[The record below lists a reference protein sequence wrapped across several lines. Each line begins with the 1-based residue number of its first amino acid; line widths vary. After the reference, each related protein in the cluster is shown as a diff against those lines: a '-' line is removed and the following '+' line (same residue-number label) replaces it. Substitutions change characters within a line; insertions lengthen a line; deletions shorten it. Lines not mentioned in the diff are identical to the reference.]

1 MTKYFLFAFL
11 TFGLLWSCTDGELQT
26 PGDEYLTGDQD
37 GSYSVDMNGVFKNFG
52 KVTQATSSSGGSDI
66 SGTSSAGGSISITL
80 PQVLATGNYTELNGA
95 MITIMT
101 QDGVFTNIGMDG
113 APLSFNLSITSV
125 NNSQGFVSG
134 IFSGSVMNL
143 TTDEIV
149 NLTNG
154 KFVKIQFTPVVNIDR
169 VLEAK
174 FNDELFDFSTNANA
188 QGITTGAIISGE
200 NTNQVQTLSLMIPGG
215 IGVDTFTEEDLV
227 EIKVNLGTTNNP
239 SDFYSNYDPVSDTYL
254 PVVLTITSIDL
265 GEGDTTG
272 RVKGT
277 FSGTITKFTNGVPGE
292 EIIVTEGKINVPIEI
307 PEG

>member
-11 TFGLLWSCTDGELQT
+11 TLGLLWSCTDGELQT
-26 PGDEYLTGDQD
+26 PGDEYLTGNED
-37 GSYSVDMNGVFKNFG
+37 GSYSVDMNGVFKNFS

-95 MITIMT
+95 MVTIMT
-101 QDGVFTNIGMDG
+101 QEGVFTNMGIDG

-174 FNDELFDFSTNANA
+174 FNDELFDFSTNAYA
-188 QGITTGAIISGE
+188 QGITTGAVISGE

-215 IGVDTFTEEDLV
+215 IGVATFTEEDLV

-265 GEGDTTG
+265 GEGDTAG

-307 PEG
+307 Q

>member
-11 TFGLLWSCTDGELQT
+11 TLGLLWSCTDGELQT
-26 PGDEYLTGDQD
+26 PGDEYLTGNED
-37 GSYSVDMNGVFKNFG
+37 GSYSVDMNGVFKNFS
-52 KVTQATSSSGGSDI
+52 KVTQATSSLGGSDI

-95 MITIMT
+95 MVTIMT
-101 QDGVFTNIGMDG
+101 QEGVFTNMGIDG

-174 FNDELFDFSTNANA
+174 FNDELFDFSTNAYA
-188 QGITTGAIISGE
+188 QGITTGAVISGE

-215 IGVDTFTEEDLV
+215 IGVATFTEEDLV

-265 GEGDTTG
+265 GEGDTAG

-307 PEG
+307 Q

>member
-11 TFGLLWSCTDGELQT
+11 MLGLVWSCSDGELQT
-26 PGDEYLTGDQD
+26 PGDEYLTGNQD
-37 GSYSVDMNGVFKNFG
+37 GMYVVDINGVLKNFG
-52 KVTQATSSSGGSDI
+52 KVTQATSSSNGSEI
-66 SGTSSAGGSISITL
+66 KGTSATGGTISISL
-80 PQVLATGNYTELNGA
+80 PLGLATGNYTELNGA

-101 QDGVFTNIGMDG
+101 PEGVFTNMGMDG
-113 APLSFNLSITSV
+113 VPLAFNLSITSV

-134 IFSGSVMNL
+134 IFSGSVMNSATEEVL
-143 TTDEIV
+143 

-154 KFVKIQFTPVVNIDR
+154 KFVKIQFQPVVNIDR

-174 FNDELFDFSTNANA
+174 FNEELFDFSTNATA
-188 QGITTGAIISGE
+188 QGVTTAAVISGE

-215 IGVDTFTEEDLV
+215 IGVATFTEADLV

-239 SDFYSNYDPVSDTYL
+239 SDYYSNYDPISDTYL
-254 PVVLTITSIDL
+254 PVTLTITSINL
-265 GEGDTTG
+265 GEGETIG

-277 FSGTITKFTNGVPGE
+277 FSGTITKFVNGVPGE
-292 EIIVTEGKINVPIEI
+292 EIIVTEGKIDVPIET

>member
-11 TFGLLWSCTDGELQT
+11 TLGLLWSCTDGELQT
-26 PGDEYLTGDQD
+26 PGDEYLTGNQD
-37 GSYSVDMNGVFKNFG
+37 GSYSVDMNGVFKNFS

-95 MITIMT
+95 MVTIMT
-101 QDGVFTNIGMDG
+101 QEGVFTNMGIDG

-174 FNDELFDFSTNANA
+174 FNDELFDFSTNAYA
-188 QGITTGAIISGE
+188 QGITTGAVISGE

-215 IGVDTFTEEDLV
+215 IGVATFTEEDLV

-265 GEGDTTG
+265 GEGDTAG

-307 PEG
+307 Q

>member
-26 PGDEYLTGDQD
+26 PGDEFMAGNED
-37 GSYSVDMNGVFKNFG
+37 GSYSVEMNGVFKNFS

-95 MITIMT
+95 MVTIMT
-101 QDGVFTNIGMDG
+101 QEGVFTNMGIDG

-174 FNDELFDFSTNANA
+174 FNDELFDFSTNAYA
-188 QGITTGAIISGE
+188 QGITTGAVISGE

-215 IGVDTFTEEDLV
+215 IGVATFTEEDLV

-265 GEGDTTG
+265 GEGDTAG

-307 PEG
+307 Q